1 MRQVEAKDYRET
13 DVEGTEAVL
22 IGEKGRLR
30 NFGLF
35 LQRRGSFTRASSV
48 GFTFIEL
55 IIIITIIGI
64 LATVAVF
71 KGWGSTNPN
80 ALKVAIDQVITDM
93 RFAQTMAMA
102 KSVYVQVS
110 FTSGSRIYRL
120 GDEARQLPSGVVAG
134 ATRTFS
140 FNMLGEYPETTDG
153 YLTLSVGTGT
163 KRIQVYAKTGYAEE
177 N

>member
-120 GDEARQLPSGVVAG
+120 GDEARQLPRVRNRAQRSRRAD
-134 ATRTFS
+134 
-140 FNMLGEYPETTDG
+140 GERSDPLEDEREAHRETS
-153 YLTLSVGTGT
+153 SV
-163 KRIQVYAKTGYAEE
+163 EE
-177 N
+177 EA